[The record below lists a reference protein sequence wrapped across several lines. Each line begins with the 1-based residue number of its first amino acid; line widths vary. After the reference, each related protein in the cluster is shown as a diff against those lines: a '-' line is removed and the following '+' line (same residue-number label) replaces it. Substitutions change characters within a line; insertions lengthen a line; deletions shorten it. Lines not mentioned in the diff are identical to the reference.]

1 MNAINTFL
9 IVIIILAI
17 IPVEL
22 SRLLDRV
29 ISLLWLLAVHALFIL
44 FFLSFFAQTP
54 LIIIKLTLRRA
65 QTASWHFTCLCGYR
79 RLWTLLTTSWGPK
92 LWNPGK
98 TWIPQNKV
106 TPPQCYW
113 IHWRKERLSL
123 PRTWSSRRLSKCLRR
138 TSVSSFSACVWH
150 MKLCIHSQSASFDH
164 EESCFYSLLSLPSCQ
179 NYFYLLKKK
188 HLSDV
193 RKK

>member
-1 MNAINTFL
+1 MNSPDFWIVLFHCFDCWLCMPFL
-9 IVIIILAI
+9 F
-17 IPVEL
+17 
-22 SRLLDRV
+22 D
-29 ISLLWLLAVHALFIL
+29 
-44 FFLSFFAQTP
+44 FLSFFAQTP
-54 LIIIKLTLRRA
+54 LIIIKLKLRRA
-65 QTASWHFTCLCGYR
+65 QTASWHFTCLSGYR

-113 IHWRKERLSL
+113 IHWRRERLSL

-150 MKLCIHSQSASFDH
+150 MKLCIQSV
-164 EESCFYSLLSLPSCQ
+164 SLFWLWGELFLFSAFSPFLPKL
-179 NYFYLLKKK
+179 FLFIKKK
-188 HLSDV
+188 TICLTTGKNNNPLMHFIS
-193 RKK
+193 KMISFI